1 MTQKTPKV
9 AFAPPGIDPTDQ
21 EYPLE
26 GPTVTG
32 CFGKL
37 LQFGV
42 WGMALYGFIMMA
54 QANFGGASA
63 AASTPIPPTPEP
75 QIVIVSST
83 PEPSPTPTETA
94 IPSATPTG
102 TWTPEPSPTPTQT
115 AIPSE
120 TPIPSATLVPA
131 GVLATWTPGAWML
144 TRHAATIEALRPTA
158 TYTRTPTPA
167 TKG

>member
-1 MTQKTPKV
+1 MSRKTPKV
-9 AFAPPGIDPTDQ
+9 AFVPSGVDPTDQ

-42 WGMALYGFIMMA
+42 WGMALYGFLMMA
-54 QANFGGASA
+54 QTNFGGAA
-63 AASTPIPPTPEP
+63 AASPTTVPPTPEP
-75 QIVIVSST
+75 QVIIISST
-83 PEPSPTPTETA
+83 PDPTATPTQTP

-102 TWTPEPSPTPTQT
+102 TWTPDPTATPTQTPIPSLT

-120 TPIPSATLVPA
+120 TPIPA
-131 GVLATWTPGAWML
+131 GALATWTPGAWMV

-158 TYTRTPTPA
+158 TRTPAPTA